1 MKRRDFLQSVV
12 TVPAGAVLL
21 EGTAGT
27 LTPASA
33 EPAAQAVP
41 LPASAATSS
50 GGVLETV
57 VADQVAALTPRYLTG
72 VQFATLRRL
81 SDLLFPALA
90 PNPGALAAQTPQ
102 FIDNYLAGCA
112 SDRQRLYRD
121 GLDDLNKQAQAR
133 FKKPFADLFT
143 ADADAIVKPLF
154 KVRGPTM
161 SVVDL
166 GPFINR
172 VYQDVRTVTM
182 NSPQWNAAQAA
193 AGNPVAR
200 LIYWRNVDPTVR
212 NSGVA
217 PWQTKT
223 IRS

>member
-1 MKRRDFLQSVV
+1 MKRRDFLQTVV
-12 TVPAGAVLL
+12 AAPAGAVLF
-21 EGTAGT
+21 ESTVGAVSPAPVEAPQAIPPPPAGT
-27 LTPASA
+27 SQGA
-33 EPAAQAVP
+33 
-41 LPASAATSS
+41 
-50 GGVLETV
+50 VLETV
-57 VADQVAALTPRYLTG
+57 AADQVAALTPRYLNG

-90 PNPGALAAQTPQ
+90 PNPGAIDAQTPQ
-102 FIDNYLAGCA
+102 FIDNYLAESA
-112 SDRQRLYRD
+112 TDLQRLYRD
-121 GLDDLNKQAQAR
+121 GLDALNKQSQPR
-133 FKKPFADLFT
+133 FKRPFAELTT
-143 ADADAIVKPLF
+143 AEADAIVKPLF

-172 VYQDVRTVTM
+172 VHQDVRTVTM

-193 AGNPVAR
+193 AGNPVTR
-200 LIYWRNVDPTVR
+200 LLHWRNVDPTVPR
-212 NSGVA
+212 SRLA